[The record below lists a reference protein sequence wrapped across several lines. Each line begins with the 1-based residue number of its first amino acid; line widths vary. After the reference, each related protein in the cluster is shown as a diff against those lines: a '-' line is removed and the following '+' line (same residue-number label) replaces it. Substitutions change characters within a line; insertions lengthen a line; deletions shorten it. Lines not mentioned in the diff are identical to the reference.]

1 MPNSKQIFNIR
12 VIPRAKQNS
21 ITTDADGTIRVHT
34 TAAPTDGKAN
44 DAVIR
49 ALSEYWKTPK
59 SSIRIIRGQTSHSK
73 VIEIID
79 NKQFAYPPK
88 K

>member
-1 MPNSKQIFNIR
+1 MLNSKQIFNIR

-44 DAVIR
+44 DAVVR
-49 ALSEYWKTPK
+49 MLAKHFDVPR
-59 SSIRIIRGQTSHSK
+59 SSINIVRGQTSHSK
-73 VIEIID
+73 TIEIID
-79 NKQFAYPPK
+79 DK
-88 K
+88 

>member
-12 VIPRAKQNS
+12 VIPRARVKS
-21 ITTDADGTIRVHT
+21 ITVDDDGTIRVHT
-34 TAAPTDGKAN
+34 TTAPTDGKAN

-49 ALSEYWKTPK
+49 ALAKHFNVPR
-59 SSIRIIRGQTSHSK
+59 SSIHIIRGQTSHNK

-79 NKQFAYPPK
+79 NK
-88 K
+88 